1 MEKEKE
7 VKETKKEEK
16 KDTKEVKTNEPAVTA
31 DDIKE
36 GGKDCLEIIKGIFT
50 KPFDII
56 KKFATE
62 NKFMAGIIM
71 IVITAIANGLCKI
84 ATLKNMYDSGS
95 SNFSAADLASV
106 LSGKYTGEPDYAEE
120 FFKAFGYGI
129 LEYAAIALV
138 GYLLVT
144 KVLKATANWKQLVA
158 TTGVALSVVALA
170 FLVNAGLVY
179 IDAEIISYIRS
190 YITTFGYIFSILIF
204 YVSISSLTGIDKNKL
219 FLSVA
224 GAFIGAT
231 AVVDLV
237 QKILE

>member
-1 MEKEKE
+1 MEKTKE
-7 VKETKKEEK
+7 VKEEKKEEK
-16 KDTKEVKTNEPAVTA
+16 VVKTNEPAVTA

-36 GGKDCLEIIKGIFT
+36 GGKDCLDIIKGIFT

-62 NKFMAGIIM
+62 KKFLTGAIM
-71 IVITAIANGLCKI
+71 ILITALAKGLCKV
-84 ATLKNMYDSGS
+84 ATLKNMYDSSSS

-106 LSGKYTGEPDYAEE
+106 LNGNYSAEPDYVEE
-120 FFKAFGYGI
+120 FFKAFGYGL
-129 LEYAAIALV
+129 LEFVAIALV

-144 KVLKATANWKQLVA
+144 KVLKATKVTWKQLVA
-158 TTGVALSVVALA
+158 ATGVALSVTALA

-179 IDAEIISYIRS
+179 IDEEIVSYIRG
-190 YITTFGYIFSILIF
+190 YITSFGYIFSILIF
-204 YVSISSLTGIDKNKL
+204 YTVISELAGIDKNKL
-219 FLSVA
+219 FIAVS